1 MYKPKMLG
9 KAQEE
14 KYEENYTKSH
24 NNLTFKLHDKEKNL
38 KTCRKK
44 LHIEEQ

>member
-1 MYKPKMLG
+1 MLG

-24 NNLTFKLHDKEKNL
+24 NNLSFKLHDKEKKNL
-38 KTCRKK
+38 KTGIKK
-44 LHIEEQ
+44 LHMEEQ